1 MVEWAITPLKYV
13 IGHLYTYI
21 HTRELSHTNEQL
33 VLASLAIFVVGMK
46 HFNALATYCGRAYS
60 IRNKQWLEDTLHEL
74 QAILLIMVVISYTF
88 CLENEKELIPRG
100 VWQ

>member
-46 HFNALATYCGRAYS
+46 RFNV
-60 IRNKQWLEDTLHEL
+60 LELY
-74 QAILLIMVVISYTF
+74 IL
-88 CLENEKELIPRG
+88 
-100 VWQ
+100 WQSL

>member
-21 HTRELSHTNEQL
+21 HTRELSHTNKQL

-46 HFNALATYCGRAYS
+46 RFNV
-60 IRNKQWLEDTLHEL
+60 LELYILWQSL
-74 QAILLIMVVISYTF
+74 QY
-88 CLENEKELIPRG
+88 P
-100 VWQ
+100 Q